1 MLTGFWPPSH
11 TEREDLST
19 LGITLCTVD
28 PEDSGITMR
37 LARFVE
43 TLEYRDL
50 DLAVTTAT
58 KEVILDTLGA
68 CYAGTPTGP
77 GNRILEYVAT
87 FDGDAA
93 AVVGRPDSSIAHMA
107 ALANGTTAHALD
119 VDDGHRGASAHPGS
133 AVIPAALALAEK
145 HDIDGKSLVTAVVAW
160 YEAMVPTAV
169 AVQTSHRERGFHAT
183 ATTGCF
189 GAAAAASS
197 VLQLDAREIAHAL
210 GLGGTQAGG
219 LFEFLEKGSMAKR
232 FHPGRAAMAGV
243 VAAELAAS
251 GFDGPD
257 TIIEGSDGFATAFAD
272 ECDFSP
278 FDRLGDLF
286 AVTESYLKPYPCC
299 RHIYGPIDAVLDLRA
314 NGIDPSAVTSISV
327 ETYRSAAHH
336 DNKRIDNLLDAQMSL
351 PYGVAVAFVTR
362 DASLDAFDPTNAERD
377 DVAALMQRVSVYA
390 TDEMEAKYP
399 ETRPATV
406 VVETEDGKRHE
417 RLIEHPRG
425 AAESPLTSEE
435 VSAKFRDLSSA
446 SLDREEPHAVID
458 AVLHL
463 ETKQSVSELTALL

>member
-1 MLTGFWPPSH
+1 M
-11 TEREDLST
+11 
-19 LGITLCTVD
+19 D
-28 PEDSGITMR
+28 PEDTGITMR

-43 TLEYRDL
+43 TLEYGDL
-50 DLAVTTAT
+50 DPAVTTAT

-87 FDGDAA
+87 FDGDDA
-93 AVVGRPDSSIAHMA
+93 AVVGRSDSSIAHMA

-145 HDIDGKSLVTAVVAW
+145 HDIDGKSLVTAVVAG
-160 YEAMVPTAV
+160 YEAMVPTAA

-197 VLQLDAREIAHAL
+197 VLRLDARETAHAL

-219 LFEFLEKGSMAKR
+219 LFEFLKKGSMAKR

-243 VAAELAAS
+243 VAAELAAK

-272 ECDFSP
+272 EYDFSP
-278 FDRLGDLF
+278 FDRLGDPF

-299 RHIYGPIDAVLDLRA
+299 RHIQGPIDVVLDLRA
-314 NGIDPSAVTSISV
+314 EGIDPSIVTSISV

-351 PYGVAVAFVTR
+351 PYGVAVAFITG
-362 DASLDAFDPTNAERD
+362 DASLDAFDPANAERD

-406 VVETEDGKRHE
+406 IVETEEGNRYE
-417 RLIEHPRG
+417 RLVEYPRG

-435 VSAKFRDLSSA
+435 VSAKFRDLSST
-446 SLDREEPHAVID
+446 SLDRGDPDAVID

-463 ETKQSVSELTALL
+463 EAKPSVSELTALL